1 MSTFDLNLS
10 DTEVERLA
18 DQWKVELLAF
28 YNRVARDAADLQV
41 LAMAGLPLSVEEEEF
56 LLLRKLRGLI
66 DYAAQRHHEHQ
77 RSDLDREATA
87 TIVRAFDGRLG
98 ELTYLLGHGGRA

>member
-18 DQWKVELLAF
+18 DQWKVELIAF

-41 LAMAGLPLSVEEEEF
+41 LEMAGVPLSVEEERS
-56 LLLRKLRGLI
+56 LLLRKLKGLI
-66 DYAAQRHHEHQ
+66 DYANKKHREH
-77 RSDLDREATA
+77 DLRDFDQQATA
-87 TIVRAFDGRLG
+87 TIVKAFDGRLG
-98 ELTYLLGHGGRA
+98 ELAFLLRQGGRA